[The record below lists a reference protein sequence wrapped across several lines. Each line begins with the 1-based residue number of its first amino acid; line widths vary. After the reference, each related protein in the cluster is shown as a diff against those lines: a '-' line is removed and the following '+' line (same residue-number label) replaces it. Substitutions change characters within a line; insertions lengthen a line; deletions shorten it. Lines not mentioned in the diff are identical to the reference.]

1 MIALL
6 LSCGSSYSKTYELY
20 SSTGELESDS
30 VLVSYDDLR
39 KANAK
44 MVELKYEK
52 EINEKLR
59 TVVHNDSVII
69 DAQDRELVGL
79 YTKINKLKKTRNVC
93 IGVTGGCIIST
104 VVALIFGL

>member
-6 LSCGSSYSKTYELY
+6 LSCGNSYSTNNDTIPSK
-20 SSTGELESDS
+20 GELVKDS

-52 EINEKLR
+52 EINSKLK
-59 TVVHNDSVII
+59 TVIHNDSVII

-79 YTKINKLKKTRNVC
+79 YTKVNKLKKTRNVC
-93 IGVTGGCIIST
+93 LGVTGGCILST
-104 VVALIFGL
+104 IAALIFGL